1 VPERIKV
8 TVRASGAHPD
18 VLTVQDAMR
27 QVLDIFE
34 MLGNV
39 PGVQWR
45 LVVATTNT
53 PFHVE
58 GEAISLE
65 PSVDVSVVA
74 RAQKQNLAKNLRDI
88 ARGRMPDDPDFRT
101 NVAKRFLTRNANGVG
116 ITDIDFELGE
126 PITVTPQIAREAIQ
140 VLAKKP
146 DALFETSAARE
157 EIGSIEGTLQD
168 VGTYYKYPAVR
179 ILESRKKEAI
189 WCRLTDELQTVFQ
202 DKATYMDV
210 WHHRRVMVRGRIKY
224 DEDSDIISV
233 LATDIRRIE
242 PPEISLESIRDPNFT
257 GGLSVVEYLDRFR
270 DGTLG

>member
-8 TVRASGAHPD
+8 TVRASGTHPD
-18 VLTVQDAMR
+18 VLTVQDAMC
-27 QVLDIFE
+27 QVLDIFD
-34 MLGNV
+34 MLGSA
-39 PGVQWR
+39 PGVEWR
-45 LVVATTNT
+45 LVLATTNT

-74 RAQKQNLAKNLRDI
+74 RTQKQNLARNLREI
-88 ARGRMPDDPDFRT
+88 ARGKAPDDPDFRVKT
-101 NVAKRFLTRNANGVG
+101 AKRFLTRNVNGIG
-116 ITDIDFELGE
+116 ETDIDFELGE
-126 PITVTPQIAREAIQ
+126 PIIVTPQIARQAIQ

-146 DALFETSAARE
+146 DALFEISAARE

-168 VGTYYKYPAVR
+168 VGTYYNYPAVR
-179 ILESRKKEAI
+179 IFESRKKEPI

-224 DEDSDIISV
+224 DEDGDIISV
-233 LATDIRRIE
+233 FATDIRRID
-242 PPEISLESIRDPNFT
+242 PPEISLEMIRDPHFT
-257 GGLSVVEYLDRFR
+257 GGLSISEYLDRFR